1 MPLFLLPLSFLIRN
15 NLHGIF
21 RIPEAIRVFFEL
33 ERSPDNQEYVINSAS
48 LKKMECDPNKLSL
61 NGNLEEADGQ
71 TKYWDVWGGDTS
83 ITTVTPG
90 FGGSGYAIKSFA
102 RPHYS
107 HGQAQILNMD
117 CVLNGKS

>member
-1 MPLFLLPLSFLIRN
+1 
-15 NLHGIF
+15 
-21 RIPEAIRVFFEL
+21 
-33 ERSPDNQEYVINSAS
+33 
-48 LKKMECDPNKLSL
+48 MECDPNKLSL
-61 NGNLEEADGQ
+61 NGNLEEGDGQ

-107 HGQAQILNMD
+107 HGQAQILNMLED
-117 CVLNGKS
+117 FGVFDDLEPYNLEL